1 MEIPVTVYTLTH
13 NGKLIHVSGRRS
25 EVERA
30 GVDAAN
36 TELSRSETPAS
47 YKLGSLLGLN
57 WNGSDLEVFNNDRQ
71 RWEPTGFLITMW
83 EL

>member
-36 TELSRSETPAS
+36 AELSRSETPAK
-47 YKLGSLLGLN
+47 YKLGSPLERG
-57 WNGSDLEVFNNDRQ
+57 WNGNDLEVFNHDTQ
-71 RWEPTGFLITMW
+71 RWESTGFLITMW